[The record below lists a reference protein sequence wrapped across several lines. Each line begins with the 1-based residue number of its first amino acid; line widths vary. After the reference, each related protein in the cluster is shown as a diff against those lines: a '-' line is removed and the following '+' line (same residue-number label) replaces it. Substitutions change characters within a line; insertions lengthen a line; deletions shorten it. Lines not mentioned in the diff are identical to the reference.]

1 MRISDWSSDVCSSDL
16 ARGLLE
22 VQALAGCLH
31 RAVELVAKFVAATFE
46 EQRHP
51 AHRFGVL
58 ARLHQAHAGRGAAA
72 DLVLQAGPRAVAEHA
87 DLAAA
92 QTEHLVHQVARP
104 THRPDSRELDKT
116 SSTENT
122 RHDW

>member
-1 MRISDWSSDVCSSDL
+1 MRISDWSSDVCSSD
-16 ARGLLE
+16 LLE

-31 RAVELVAKFVAATFE
+31 RAVELVAELVAATFE

-51 AHRFGVL
+51 AHRPGVL

-87 DLAAA
+87 VLPAARS
-92 QTEHLVHQVARP
+92 EERRVGKGVLCPCRYGWLRDH
-104 THRPDSRELDKT
+104 
-116 SSTENT
+116 
-122 RHDW
+122 